1 MKYAAS
7 ILFIFLSLSSLDSCA
22 GNNEKPHNTA
32 HVQDQSVLVKIQRF
46 DNDFYNYLKKPSVEQ
61 YDYMKR
67 QYPQFLK
74 AFSVVAANIKDNEFE
89 NQELFKERMTSYF
102 SNKTLAQIYDN
113 ELTEFSDVHLYEEEL
128 SNANKL
134 INSYFKGKELPE
146 LSIHVSGFKANT
158 IVLDNIISIS
168 ADKYLGENY
177 PVYNQFFEPYQIV
190 QMKPKYIVR
199 DFLKAWLISE
209 LKESNKRKNL
219 LTEALYQ
226 GKILYA
232 LKQLLPDWNEA
243 DILGYTNEQ
252 EEWCVGHSKEIW
264 KKTIEFNYLFSN
276 DFLIIQK
283 YMDEAPYT
291 ATISTNSPGRVGA
304 WLGLQI
310 IKEYAK
316 NADQNLQSI
325 LAEKDNQQILKG
337 AKYNP

>member
-7 ILFIFLSLSSLDSCA
+7 ILFIFLSLSSFDSCA

-32 HVQDQSVLVKIQRF
+32 HVQDQSLLVKIQRF
-46 DNDFYNYLKKPSVEQ
+46 DNDFYKYLKNPSVEQ
-61 YDYMKR
+61 YDYLKG

-74 AFSVVAANIKDNEFE
+74 AFSVVTANIQDSEFE
-89 NQELFKERMTSYF
+89 NQELFKERMLSYF
-102 SNKTLAQIYDN
+102 SNKTLSGIYDD
-113 ELTEFSDVHLYEEEL
+113 ELSEFSDVHLYEEEL
-128 SNANKL
+128 SKANKL

-158 IVLDNIISIS
+158 VVLDDMISIS
-168 ADKYLGENY
+168 GDKYLGQNY
-177 PVYNQFFEPYQIV
+177 SVYNQFFEPYQTF
-190 QMKPKYIVR
+190 QMQPKYIVR
-199 DFLKAWLISE
+199 DFLRAWLISE
-209 LKESNKRKNL
+209 LTESNKRKDL
-219 LTEALYQ
+219 LTEVLYQ
-226 GKILYA
+226 GKILYT

-252 EEWCVGHSKEIW
+252 EEWCIGHSKEIW
-264 KKTIEFNYLFSN
+264 KKTIDRNYLFN
-276 DFLIIQK
+276 TDFLVIQK

-291 ATISTNSPGRVGA
+291 ATISNDSPGRVGA

-316 NADQNLQSI
+316 NTDHNLQSI
-325 LAEKDNQQILKG
+325 LAEKDNQQILKI